1 MRIVLGTLTVL
12 LASSALQTAAG
23 QEYPWCAIYD
33 MEGSV
38 TNCGFVSREQC
49 SWTVSGVGGYCAPN
63 PFYAAA
69 VASPRQPRKHRRS
82 RP

>member
-1 MRIVLGTLTVL
+1 MRIVLSALTML
-12 LASSALQTAAG
+12 LASAAPRPVAS

-69 VASPRQPRKHRRS
+69 VASPRQQRKQRRS